1 MVRKKEVSHAIRS
14 RISDILLQ
22 DKAQVGTRLRM
33 LRLLYVSLRDHY
45 MDDAQKLDGDFFGSD
60 VMALVKAEDDVVKSA
75 I

>member
-1 MVRKKEVSHAIRS
+1 MVRKKEVSHAIGS
-14 RISDILLQ
+14 RIRDILLQ

-33 LRLLYVSLRDHY
+33 HRLLHVSLRDHY
-45 MDDAQKLDGDFFGSD
+45 MEDAQRLDGDFFGSD

>member
-1 MVRKKEVSHAIRS
+1 
-14 RISDILLQ
+14 
-22 DKAQVGTRLRM
+22 M